1 MGPYCAGVF
10 DPRSWGSSSKSNAIT
25 LEVLRIVLAIGL
37 FSIGVELPKTYM
49 AKHAKS
55 LSAMVVPTMGIGWV
69 IVAGIYVLSV
79 HPTFKLLLRLG
90 LLRVLFPPLDFM
102 SCLVISACLTPTD
115 PIVCSAIVGKFSM
128 FICMVPTN

>member
-10 DPRSWGSSSKSNAIT
+10 DPRSWGSSSKSNSIT
-25 LEVLRIVLAIGL
+25 LEVLCIVLAIGV

-69 IVAGIYVLSV
+69 IVAGIYVLSIY
-79 HPTFKLLLRLG
+79 PTFKLLLLLG

-102 SCLVISACLTPTD
+102 LYLPA
-115 PIVCSAIVGKFSM
+115 
-128 FICMVPTN
+128 